1 MERAKRAGLTSG
13 ISDEPAGQ
21 ERITMM
27 NECIAEQRV
36 EWVQGWEEEQYVRI
50 LRGGG
55 GIAVGIRRQLAAS
68 VYDAEVRRRH

>member
-1 MERAKRAGLTSG
+1 
-13 ISDEPAGQ
+13 
-21 ERITMM
+21 M
-27 NECIAEQRV
+27 NVLLEQRE
-36 EWVQGWEEEQYVRI
+36 EWVRGWEEQYVRI